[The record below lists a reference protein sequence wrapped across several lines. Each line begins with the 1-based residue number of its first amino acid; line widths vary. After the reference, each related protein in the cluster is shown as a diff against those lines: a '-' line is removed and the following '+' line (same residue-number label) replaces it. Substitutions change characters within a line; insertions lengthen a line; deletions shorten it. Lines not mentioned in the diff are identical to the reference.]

1 MMLTGNSDGE
11 LQIMYVHGFQLPAIT
26 TADTNT
32 KYMFKALR
40 YVEDKKSCSFWK
52 PQHKFKS

>member
-1 MMLTGNSDGE
+1 MMLIGNSDGE

-32 KYMFKALR
+32 NFMYKALR
-40 YVEDKKSCSFWK
+40 YVED
-52 PQHKFKS
+52 